1 MTLKA
6 LYQTLV
12 GSPAEFEARHR
23 IVNGLALVGAFV
35 TVVWAITDVALSNH
49 VAVVVAALA
58 MAASVALFIHS
69 RVFRRKGRLATSL
82 ALATYLVI
90 YATSWFDEGGVKGS
104 SAFLIMLLLPATI
117 LIFHGWY
124 RWFAFAAVTTIF
136 AVLTGIEAFDP
147 GVRLYLSE
155 SEAHGAESI
164 VAFLAGAV
172 ATSALFSVAVRS
184 LRTEVRRSHE
194 YTDRIEALARHDQ
207 LTGLLNHT
215 AAWKLLDDE
224 VVRCSRMGRPC
235 SIIMVDLDDFKSVND
250 VHGHRFGDEILRQVG
265 AVLASNVRSID
276 RAGRYGGEEFLVVL
290 PDTEVDDAL
299 KVACRLLLKLS
310 EIRVDD
316 ERSVMA
322 SAGLVGFAGRD
333 VTVMVDEADRLLY
346 TAKRLGGA
354 RIVVQG
360 GRIVSFGDCANW
372 Q

>member
-6 LYQTLV
+6 LYETLV

-23 IVNGLALVGAFV
+23 IVNGLALVGGFV
-35 TVVWAITDVALSNH
+35 TVAWAITDAVLGNRVAL
-49 VAVVVAALA
+49 VVAALA
-58 MAASVALFIHS
+58 LAASLGLFIYS
-69 RVFRRKGRLATSL
+69 RVLRRTGRLVTSL
-82 ALATYLVI
+82 ALATYLLI
-90 YATSWFDEGGVKGS
+90 YATAWFDEGGVKGS

-124 RWFAFAAVTTIF
+124 RWFAFAAVTALF
-136 AVLTGIEAFDP
+136 VVLTGIESFAP
-147 GVRLYLSE
+147 GVRLDLSA
-155 SEAHGAESI
+155 SEARGAESI

-184 LRTEVRRSHE
+184 LRTEVRRVHE
-194 YTDRIEALARHDQ
+194 YSDRIETLARHDQ

-215 AAWKLLDDE
+215 ASWKLLDDE
-224 VVRCSRMGRPC
+224 ILRCSRTGRPC

-265 AVLASNVRSID
+265 AALASNIRSID
-276 RAGRYGGEEFLVVL
+276 VAGRYGGEEFLVLL
-290 PDTEVDDAL
+290 PDTEVDGAL

-310 EIRVDD
+310 EIRIDD

-322 SAGLVGFAGRD
+322 SAGMVGFAGQD
-333 VTVMVDEADRLLY
+333 AATMVDEADRLLY

-354 RIVVQG
+354 QIVANG
-360 GRIVSFGDCANW
+360 GRIVAYGECVKW